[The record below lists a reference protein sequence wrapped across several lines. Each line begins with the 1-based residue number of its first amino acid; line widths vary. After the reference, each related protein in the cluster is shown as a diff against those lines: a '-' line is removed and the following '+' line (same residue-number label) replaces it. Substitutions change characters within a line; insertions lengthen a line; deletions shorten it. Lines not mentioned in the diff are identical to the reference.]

1 MNACKSLGLL
11 FLAALMTLTSSAQT
25 DTAFWFGAPAIT
37 AGHANAPILMRL
49 SSYANPADII
59 ISMPADPSFVPIPVH
74 LDPYSAFSANLTS
87 FINKIETKP
96 SNTVLNNGIKV
107 SSTSNISAYYEV
119 QGKTGVNYF
128 NPEIFALKGNI
139 SKGKAFMIPGQTR
152 FGNGTN
158 FTPLP
163 RNGFVITATEDN
175 TLIEIIPSKDAIGHN
190 AGIKFGIT
198 LNKGQCYAVT
208 ALNLDGPNHLVG
220 STVTSNKLITVTVYD
235 DSIGSPTTCR
245 DLVGDQI
252 IPEESNGNEFVIIKG
267 ELSVSPDFGDYFYIL
282 ATTDGTK
289 VLVNG
294 TQVTTLNR
302 GQVYEGIL
310 NQPSAYVKTSNPV
323 YLNQLTGIGC
333 EMASTNLPSIRC
345 TGSSLVSFVR
355 PVNTAFYLN
364 LLCKATD
371 INGFQLNG
379 ITGIISSSMFNPVPG
394 TNGEWMYAKI
404 NTSNL
409 PNLNQ
414 LIPDGVNTIV
424 SNTLGLFHLG
434 FLNGASTTGNVL
446 GYFSNY
452 AQTTL
457 SPQIIGLT
465 CAGSTINLQV
475 SQVVGA
481 SYQWT
486 GPNGFSSNLYNPII
500 TNVTTSQSGTYNVS
514 MNILGCGIFRDSIAL
529 TVNPL
534 PTITISPSDTICQG
548 QTKNLILTPTGKA
561 PWRLGYTDG
570 TKTDTL
576 TITTTPYTLAVS
588 PKSQTT
594 YTLKSIS
601 DANSCTVAT
610 LTGAPNLSSTISLYA
625 KPVPAFTVSAPAC
638 ENQLFSF
645 TDQSQAN
652 TSGLARWYWNFKDG
666 NTKDTTG
673 GGTFT
678 KSFAKWGTY
687 PVQLL
692 VESNKGCLSDTV
704 ITNVAVHPRPV
715 VGFILPKVCLSDA
728 SALFTDTT
736 TISDGSAAQMTYLWN
751 FNAGTPAI
759 SPGPNTLT
767 SSLQNPAVKYNKSAD
782 YQVSLMVTSKDG
794 CVSNLTKTFTVN
806 GSVPKSQFV
815 VLQPTA
821 LCSNDSVRII
831 NTSTVD
837 FGNVTRVE
845 ITWDFLNA
853 PSVKTIDDDPY
864 LNKVYAYRYNA
875 FQSPVSKPVSVQFK
889 AFSGSASACAD
900 ISTQVLTLNQSPK
913 VAFSIMPS
921 ICLEAAPRAI
931 VQTSYDN
938 AVAGTFNYFGTG
950 VSAAGLFS
958 PAVAGVGVY
967 PIQFMQTSA
976 KGCKD
981 SATQSIRVWPSP
993 VAKWGVASPVCEKN
1007 ALIFSDSSIANYSNI
1022 VQRNWVYGDG
1032 NTAVRNNANDYTYTY
1047 ASANSYT
1054 ASLRVTTD
1062 SGCVS
1067 ALNTQTIKVNPLPVV
1082 DFSIP
1087 QICLPD
1093 GRGQFTSNSSIS
1105 DGSTGLLSYRW
1116 NFNDP
1121 NDASSSTLPNPI
1133 HRFSAL
1139 GPYPIQLIVRSNNNC
1154 IDSSTKIISS
1164 IYPQPKANFSASANI
1179 ICVNDSI
1186 QFTDLSDGKTSA
1198 ISTWVWDFSA
1208 GNTASIQNPSQL
1220 FRDSGSIQVALHIL
1234 NAQGCVSDTALQT
1247 INVYPYPKLDL
1258 GPDLKV
1264 LQNGQVSL
1272 KPLYVYGTGL
1282 RYSWTPSTYL
1292 DSDTAAIPN
1301 SKPLVDITYQ
1311 LALSNLAGCTVRDAI
1326 FIEVLKAPQVPNAF
1340 SPNGDGINDTWRIP
1354 YLDTYPG
1361 ATVDVFNRYG
1371 QKVFS
1376 SLGYAIE
1383 WTGKLN
1389 GKALPI
1395 GTYYYVINPKN
1406 GLEIMSGS
1414 VTIVY

>member
-1 MNACKSLGLL
+1 MNASKSIGLL
-11 FLAALMTLTSSAQT
+11 LISCLMSLASRAQT

-37 AGHANAPILMRL
+37 VGHGNAPILMRL
-49 SSYANPADII
+49 SSYADPADII

-74 LDPYSAFSANLTS
+74 LDPYSAFSANLTI
-87 FINKIETKP
+87 FLNKIETKP
-96 SNTVLNNGIKV
+96 SNTVLNNGLKV

-119 QGKTGVNYF
+119 QGKPANTYF

-152 FGNGTN
+152 FGNGTTY
-158 FTPLP
+158 TPLP

-175 TLIEIIPSKDAIGHN
+175 TLIEITPSKDAVGHN

-208 ALNLDGPNHLVG
+208 AQNLDGPNHLVG
-220 STVTSNKLITVTVYD
+220 STVTSNKLITITVYD

-252 IPEESNGNEFVIIKG
+252 IPEEANGNEFVIIKG
-267 ELSVSPDFGDYFYIL
+267 ELSINPDFGDYFYVL
-282 ATTDGTK
+282 ATT
-289 VLVNG
+289 NG
-294 TQVTTLNR
+294 TQVFVNGSQVATLNR

-333 EMASTNLPSIRC
+333 EMAATNLPSIRC

-379 ITGIISSSMFNPVPG
+379 QTGIVTPSMFNAVPG
-394 TNGEWMYAKI
+394 TSGEWMYAKI
-404 NTSNL
+404 NTLNL
-409 PNLNQ
+409 PNLNL

-457 SPQIIGLT
+457 SPKITGLT
-465 CAGSTINLQV
+465 CQGSTINLQV
-475 SQVVGA
+475 SQVIGA
-481 SYQWT
+481 TYQWS
-486 GPNGFSSNLYNPII
+486 GPNGFSSTIYNPSIPNANT
-500 TNVTTSQSGTYNVS
+500 TNTGQYSVA
-514 MNILGCGIFRDSIAL
+514 MNLLGCGIFRDSINL
-529 TVNPL
+529 TVYPT
-534 PTITISPSDTICQG
+534 PTITISPSDSICQG
-548 QTKNLILTPTGKA
+548 QTKNLILTPTGTA
-561 PWRLGYTDG
+561 PWRVGYTDG

-576 TITTTPYTLAVS
+576 TITSTPYTLPVS
-588 PKSQTT
+588 PKVQTT

-601 DANSCTVAT
+601 DANSCTAAS

-638 ENQLFSF
+638 ENQLFNF
-645 TDQSQAN
+645 TDQSIAN

-666 NTKDTTG
+666 NSKDTTG
-673 GGTFT
+673 GGTFS
-678 KSFAKWGTY
+678 KSFAAWGTY

-704 ITNVAVHPRPV
+704 TTNVTVNPRPLA
-715 VGFILPKVCLSDA
+715 GFILPKVCLSDA
-728 SALFTDTT
+728 SALFKDTT
-736 TISDGSAAQMTYLWN
+736 TIADGSAAQMTYFWK

-759 SPGPNTLT
+759 TPGPNTLT
-767 SSLQNPAVKYNKSAD
+767 STLQNPSVKYNKSAD
-782 YQVSLMVTSKDG
+782 YLVSLTVSSKDG
-794 CVSNLTKTFTVN
+794 CVSSLTKTFTVN

-821 LCSNDSVRII
+821 LCSNDSVRIQ

-837 FGNVTRVE
+837 FGVVTRVE

-853 PSVKTIDDDPY
+853 PSIKTIDDDPY
-864 LNKVYAYRYNA
+864 LNKVYAYRYAN
-875 FQSPVSKPVSVQFK
+875 FQSPVSKPISVQFK

-900 ISTQVLTLNQSPK
+900 FSTQVITLNQSPK
-913 VAFSIMPS
+913 VSFSIMPS

-931 VQTSYDN
+931 LQTSYNN
-938 AVAGTFNYFGTG
+938 AVAGIFNYTGTG
-950 VSAAGLFS
+950 VSAAGVFS
-958 PAVAGVGVY
+958 PAIAGVGVY

-1007 ALIFSDSSIANYSNI
+1007 ALTFSDSSVANYSNI

-1032 NTAVRNNANDYTYTY
+1032 NTAVRNNANNYAYTY
-1047 ASANSYT
+1047 AVANSFI

-1067 ALNTQTIKVNPLPVV
+1067 PLNTQTIKVNPLPVV
-1082 DFSIP
+1082 DFSLP

-1093 GRGQFTSNSSIS
+1093 GSGQFTSNTSIT
-1105 DGSTGLLSYRW
+1105 DGSTALLSYRW

-1133 HRFSAL
+1133 HRFSAI

-1154 IDSSTKIISS
+1154 IDSSTKTISS
-1164 IYPQPKANFSASANI
+1164 IYPQPKANFSASANS
-1179 ICVNDSI
+1179 ICVNDAI
-1186 QFTDLSDGKTSA
+1186 QFSDLSDGKTSA
-1198 ISTWVWDFSA
+1198 ISTWVWNFSA
-1208 GNTASIQNPSQL
+1208 GNTASIQNPSQQ
-1220 FRDSGSIQVALHIL
+1220 FRDSGLVQVALHIF
-1234 NAQGCVSDTALQT
+1234 NTQGCVSDTALQT
-1247 INVYPYPKLDL
+1247 ITVYPYPKLDL

-1264 LQNGQVSL
+1264 LQNGQAIL
-1272 KPLYVYGTGL
+1272 KQLYVYGTGL
-1282 RYSWTPSTYL
+1282 RYLWTPSTYL
-1292 DSDTAAIPN
+1292 DSDTAAIPI
-1301 SKPLVDITYQ
+1301 SRPLVDISYQ
-1311 LALSNLAGCTVRDAI
+1311 LALSNIGGCTVKDAI
-1326 FIEVLKAPQVPNAF
+1326 FVEVLKAPQVPNAF
-1340 SPNGDGINDTWRIP
+1340 SPNGDGVNDTWRIP

-1376 SLGYAIE
+1376 SLGYATE

-1389 GKALPI
+1389 GKALPL

-1406 GLEIMSGS
+1406 GLEIISGA